1 MIFLMEDY
9 LPLLQSL
16 SFTNKIGMEIFIS
29 ENFQND
35 AELQYLF
42 AEETGVVVQFH
53 NAFEE
58 SSFRV
63 SSDKKTFEHRKC
75 ASQRSDAL
83 ISISLNN
90 EIKFS
95 DSVVNLEKVWNET
108 SYSIKSLR
116 DNPASA
122 KAEYDLIET
131 FDDQGLVA
139 KDSFQFSEQ
148 LTIF

>member
-1 MIFLMEDY
+1 M
-9 LPLLQSL
+9 
-16 SFTNKIGMEIFIS
+16 
-29 ENFQND
+29 
-35 AELQYLF
+35 
-42 AEETGVVVQFH
+42 VVQFN
-53 NAFEE
+53 NAFENQALE
-58 SSFRV
+58 FLQQ
-63 SSDKKTFEHRKC
+63 KNLQHRKC

-131 FDDQGLVA
+131 FDDQGLIA
-139 KDSFQFSEQ
+139 KDSFQYSEKLPSFNQ
-148 LTIF
+148 HLKPKVAIFREQGVNGQNEMAAAFILAGFDANRCAYARST